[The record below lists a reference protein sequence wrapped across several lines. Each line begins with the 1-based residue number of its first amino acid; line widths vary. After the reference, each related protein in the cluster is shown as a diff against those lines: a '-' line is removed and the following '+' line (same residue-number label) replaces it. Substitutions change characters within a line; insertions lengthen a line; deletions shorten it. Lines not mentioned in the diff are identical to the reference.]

1 MSQGDTR
8 APAPG
13 TPAKRPTRRH
23 TREWALQLL
32 FQFDMNPSEVEPA
45 LARFWEDKG
54 ADGKAI
60 EFTESLVKG
69 VLANQKSIDA
79 DIRSYAENWELGRM
93 AVVDRNVLRMAIYE
107 MKFCPDIPPVVS
119 INEAVDIVKYYSSTE
134 SGRFVNGIL
143 DRIRKDVDRPARKAV
158 RKTSS

>member
-1 MSQGDTR
+1 
-8 APAPG
+8 
-13 TPAKRPTRRH
+13 
-23 TREWALQLL
+23 
-32 FQFDMNPSEVEPA
+32 MNPSEVEPA